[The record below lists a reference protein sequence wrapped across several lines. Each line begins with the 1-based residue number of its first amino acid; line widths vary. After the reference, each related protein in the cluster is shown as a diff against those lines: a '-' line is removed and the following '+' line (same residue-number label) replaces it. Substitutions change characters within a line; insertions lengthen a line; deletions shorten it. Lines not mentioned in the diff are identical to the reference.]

1 MFCNTDFTSANL
13 TNVNL
18 RNTNLTGA
26 VFCKTNMSRLIL
38 ETLETQYNL
47 IGHKDKVMCV
57 NFSQDQ

>member
-26 VFCKTNMSRLIL
+26 VFCKTNMQGVIL
-38 ETLETQYNL
+38 KTQEYDL
-47 IGHKDKVMCV
+47 IGHNDKIMCV
-57 NFSQDQ
+57 NFSQN

>member
-1 MFCNTDFTSANL
+1 MFYNTDFTSANL

-26 VFCKTNMSRLIL
+26 VFCKTNMQGVIL
-38 ETLETQYNL
+38 EDQFDL

-57 NFSQDQ
+57 NFSQD

>member
-26 VFCKTNMSRLIL
+26 VFCKANMQGVIL
-38 ETLETQYNL
+38 KDIFDL

-57 NFSQDQ
+57 NFSQD